1 MLMLYGSFCCVIC
14 TTIMGYDMNNANL
27 MDLNQQI
34 NSEINRW
41 NKTKAQREEAFG
53 YYVEDSGYAHAL
65 ACHAGELIQLELIC
79 ETLSNL
85 QETLTVIGD
94 NLDAVNAHLTM
105 LQERCLM
112 EILAPADKHGNDA
125 NRFVDRQKREGYK
138 ILYNLF
144 SGWLGN

>member
-1 MLMLYGSFCCVIC
+1 MLMLYGSFYCITC
-14 TTIMGYDMNNANL
+14 TTIIGYDVNNMNY
-27 MDLNQQI
+27 MDLKQQI

-53 YYVEDSGYAHAL
+53 YYVEDSGYAYAL
-65 ACHAGELIQLELIC
+65 ACHSGELIQLELIC
-79 ETLSNL
+79 ETLANL

-105 LQERCLM
+105 LQDRCLM

-144 SGWLGN
+144 SGWIE

>member
-1 MLMLYGSFCCVIC
+1 MLMLYGSFYCITC
-14 TTIMGYDMNNANL
+14 TTIIGYDMNNMNY
-27 MDLNQQI
+27 MDLKQQI
-34 NSEINRW
+34 NSEIKRW

-53 YYVEDSGYAHAL
+53 YYVEDCGYAHAL
-65 ACHAGELIQLELIC
+65 ACHAGELIQLGLIC

-85 QETLTVIGD
+85 QETLTVIDD

-105 LQERCLM
+105 LQDRCLM

-144 SGWLGN
+144 SGWV

>member
-1 MLMLYGSFCCVIC
+1 MLVLYGSFYCITC
-14 TTIMGYDMNNANL
+14 TTIRGYDMNNANL

-34 NSEINRW
+34 NSEIKRW
-41 NKTKAQREEAFG
+41 NRTKNQREEAFG
-53 YYVEDSGYAHAL
+53 YYVEDCGYAHAL

-105 LQERCLM
+105 LQDRCLM

-144 SGWLGN
+144 SGWIE